1 MLNLV
6 DVVSELEQVAAA
18 AARFAAPGETVTAVV
33 AAEPSPDRRTYLC
46 AFDGPA
52 GRTWLALDDAGAPVT
67 SRDRVREAISIA
79 AVCEVAEETSGD
91 DVGDVVRV
99 ASPAYIDQLAAEQ
112 GPGVAGAFSDAVAIA
127 EELARE
133 VESRYKLALT

>member
-1 MLNLV
+1 MLNAM

-18 AARFAAPGETVTAVV
+18 AARFAAPGETVAAVV
-33 AAEPSPDRRTYLC
+33 AAEPAPDRRTYLC
-46 AFDGPA
+46 AFDGPT

-91 DVGDVVRV
+91 DVDDVVRV
-99 ASPAYIDQLAAEQ
+99 ASPAYIDSLAAEK
-112 GPGVAGAFSDAVAIA
+112 GPGVTGAFGDAVAIA
-127 EELARE
+127 DELARE